1 MSNLRKISR
10 NFWIKLEGM
19 SSMSKKP
26 IIKIRNLTKMY
37 GDVVGIKNLDLDV
50 YKGEIMG
57 FLGPNGAGKTT
68 TIRTCLGLLK
78 KTSGTIKIFGLDSHE
93 DSIEVR
99 KRTGYLPGDFG
110 MYPDLKVKTILKYLL
125 TQSDISDDSKMKELS
140 EKLELNLDRKYGNL
154 SKGNKQK
161 VGLVQAFM
169 ADQDLII
176 LDEPTASLDPLMQH
190 TFYEFLREEKEKGKT
205 IFMSSHILAE
215 VEEVCD
221 RVAIIRNGKLQVVED
236 IESLKDKMGKKLVI
250 EFGNGV
256 DPEIF
261 NIEGIEDVQI
271 DGRKASMIV
280 TSNLDEVIKEI
291 SKHRLKNMS
300 LETFSLDQLFL
311 TYYSHGGSTG

>member
-1 MSNLRKISR
+1 
-10 NFWIKLEGM
+10 
-19 SSMSKKP
+19 MSKKP